1 MLRLVSILGQKL
13 YKPKI
18 DLEPG
23 VLNKIEGNH
32 RRNTFLDRID
42 NDDDEED
49 EYEKQLKI
57 HEQEQKRLEK
67 QVREWFIKIFDVII
81 Y

>member
-1 MLRLVSILGQKL
+1 MLRLASRLGQKL

-18 DLEPG
+18 DFEPG

-32 RRNTFLDRID
+32 RRSTFLDKI
-42 NDDDEED
+42 DDDEED